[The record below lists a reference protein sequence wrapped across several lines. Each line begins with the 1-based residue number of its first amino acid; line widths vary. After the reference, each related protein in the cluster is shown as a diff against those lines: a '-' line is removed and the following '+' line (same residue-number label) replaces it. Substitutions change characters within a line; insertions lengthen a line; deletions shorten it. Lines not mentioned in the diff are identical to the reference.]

1 MWQYRKVAYH
11 KIRKGTWNF
20 MQVRVVIV
28 DDHVMVR
35 EGIKQ
40 LLEMDGD
47 IMVVGEASDGEE
59 GLRVMEQTDPDVMLL
74 DVNMPKMNG
83 LEVLQKIKESGI
95 KRNVLI
101 LTIHNEVEYLLRA
114 VEIGVSGYVLKD
126 SELAVLRKA
135 IFTVYEGNTYI
146 QPSLVPLLQQ
156 NLSLNDEKV
165 NEEGLTK
172 REMQVLKLIAEGL
185 YNKEIADRLTIS
197 EKTVKNHVSNIFRKI
212 EVSDR
217 TQAAVYAIKNG
228 FVEI

>member
-1 MWQYRKVAYH
+1 
-11 KIRKGTWNF
+11 

-114 VEIGVSGYVLKD
+114 VDIGVSGYVLKD

-135 IFTVYEGNTYI
+135 IFSVYEGNTYI
-146 QPSLVPLLQQ
+146 QPSLVPLLKQS
-156 NLSLNDEKV
+156 LSVKENHAT
-165 NEEGLTK
+165 EEGLTK

>member
-1 MWQYRKVAYH
+1 
-11 KIRKGTWNF
+11 
-20 MQVRVVIV
+20 MQVKVVIV

-47 IMVVGEASDGEE
+47 IVVIGEASDGEE
-59 GLRVMEQTDPDVMLL
+59 GLKVVEETDPDVILL

-83 LEVLQKIKESGI
+83 LEVLQHIKDSGI
-95 KRNVLI
+95 KRKVLI
-101 LTIHNEVEYLLRA
+101 LTIHNEVEYLLKA
-114 VEIGVSGYVLKD
+114 IEIGVSGYVLKD

-135 IFTVYEGNTYI
+135 IFSVYEGETYI
-146 QPSLVPLLQQ
+146 QPSLAPLLKQRMDDPE
-156 NLSLNDEKV
+156 SG
-165 NEEGLTK
+165 NEEGLTR
-172 REMQVLKLIAEGL
+172 REMEVLKLIAEGL

-217 TQAAVYAIKNG
+217 TQAAVFAIKNG
-228 FVEI
+228 YVEI